1 MGLTVKATCK
11 LILKL
16 KEIEARVS
24 EIGIFIDVFERHL
37 DEINPSLF
45 EKMREERGE
54 EREKI
59 KDPFDPANYAVL
71 ENLLMEK

>member
-1 MGLTVKATCK
+1 
-11 LILKL
+11 
-16 KEIEARVS
+16 
-24 EIGIFIDVFERHL
+24 VFERHL